1 MIRHFFLDKTNSIIK
16 CSEQNLG
23 LNPIL
28 HVGYGNGVMKSI
40 LHFDVEKIKSL
51 IEDKTFADIDKLKV
65 VLKMTNCFS
74 VDGFPYEKDLIRGLD
89 SYAKRAASFDLMLY
103 KLPRH
108 FDSGR
113 GFDFVSDFWI
123 HDNRSFSKD
132 GSNWYCCKTGI
143 MWDGN
148 ILPKRLKDA
157 KGDIYEKDYLKEEYE
172 KFLNG
177 KDSIIV
183 GTQHFDFG
191 NENLSID
198 VTKYV
203 LDVINHRNDINYG
216 LCLSFTPEF
225 DDIEREDMQYVG
237 FFNDN
242 TNTFF
247 HPYIEVEYDE
257 YILDDRE
264 SFTKGKDNRLY
275 LYVTDDGLPA
285 NLDHKPVCTIGDEEV
300 EVKQATKGVYY
311 AQIKPSDIIVGD
323 NTIEYDKWSKIALN
337 GEESEDVEMEFV
349 ANPKTR
355 KISIGSSSDIRKNYV
370 PSFCGINVD
379 ETLGRGE
386 IMEVSV
392 DFRQEY
398 STDKKVLID
407 TAYYRLYVKDGDR
420 ELDII
425 KYQPIEKA
433 FLNNFFVLYTEDLI
447 PNQYFV
453 DIKVQCG
460 REIRYFKEALR
471 FKVVSNITERYQ

>member
-1 MIRHFFLDKTNSIIK
+1 
-16 CSEQNLG
+16 
-23 LNPIL
+23 
-28 HVGYGNGVMKSI
+28 
-40 LHFDVEKIKSL
+40 
-51 IEDKTFADIDKLKV
+51 
-65 VLKMTNCFS
+65 
-74 VDGFPYEKDLIRGLD
+74 
-89 SYAKRAASFDLMLY
+89 
-103 KLPRH
+103 
-108 FDSGR
+108 
-113 GFDFVSDFWI
+113 
-123 HDNRSFSKD
+123 
-132 GSNWYCCKTGI
+132 

-157 KGDIYEKDYLKEEYE
+157 RGDIYEKDYIREEYE
-172 KFLNG
+172 NFLNG

-225 DDIEREDMQYVG
+225 DDIERENMQYVG

-264 SFTKGKDNRLY
+264 SFTQGKNNRLY
-275 LYVTDDGLPA
+275 LYVTDNGLPT
-285 NLDHKPVCTIGDEEV
+285 NLDQKPVCTIGDEEV

-311 AQIKPSDIIVGD
+311 AQIKPSDIVVED
-323 NTIEYDKWSKIALN
+323 NAIEYDKWSKIALN
-337 GEESEDVEMEFV
+337 GEENEDVEMEFV
-349 ANPKTR
+349 VNPKTR

-386 IMEVSV
+386 IREVSV

-407 TAYYRLYVKDGDR
+407 TAYYRLYVKDGNR